1 MTDRQAKN
9 ALWTTI
15 LVGVALGGIWGQV
28 HYASGL
34 LDLRAWN
41 LVGLAVIL
49 TVSSYA
55 GVVALVAFVKSRGS
69 QKY

>member
-28 HYASGL
+28 HYESGL
-34 LDLRAWN
+34 VDIRAWN

-49 TVSSYA
+49 SVSSYA
-55 GVVALVAFVKSRGS
+55 GAVALFEFVKSRGARR
-69 QKY
+69 Q